1 VTSVGD
7 RDLAMSFLTV
17 ARPATT
23 GWKADPAAL
32 TAVMRPEWSHVE
44 TDCSDRSEVR
54 SVVWTFRTA
63 QGPAE
68 AYLHRDGTC
77 LYIDA
82 SFADAARL
90 AVLFRGLAPEGAE
103 VIFCDEAYT
112 FDVHVTS
119 QMTAEDLVSAVA

>member
-1 VTSVGD
+1 
-7 RDLAMSFLTV
+7 MSFLALV
-17 ARPATT
+17 DPATT

-44 TDCSDRSEVR
+44 TDSSCLSEVR

-63 QGPAE
+63 EGPAE
-68 AYLHRDGTC
+68 AYLHRGGTC

-90 AVLFRGLAPEGAE
+90 AVLFRGLAPESVK
-103 VIFCDEAYT
+103 VIFCDEGYT

-119 QMTAEDLVSAVA
+119 QMTAADLVSAVG